1 MSCDSLKE
9 RLADYWAGNL
19 GDSVV
24 AEIETHLRQC
34 AACKAEAES
43 LGTIWAKLGEI
54 PDEHPSPALRT
65 RFEATLDE
73 FRREAD
79 IHRLKPV
86 LPLKPVPP
94 WLDQWWPKRPI
105 LQFALSMA
113 CLAFGLLIGHALTV
127 DLRGNATE
135 VSRLQEEVRSTRQLV
150 ALTLLQQ
157 QSASERLK
165 GVDFSYRIP
174 QPEPEVLSALLQT
187 VDNDQNVNVRLAAV
201 DALHRSSNNDM
212 VRRGLVEALPKQQSP
227 MVQMALIEAVT
238 DLHEKDAAGM
248 LQKVAE
254 DPHANQAVRQRAEWA
269 LQQLR

>member
-1 MSCDSLKE
+1 MNCDSVKE
-9 RLADYWAGNL
+9 RWADYWTGNL
-19 GDSVV
+19 DDSAI
-24 AEIETHLRQC
+24 AEIETHLSHC

-43 LGTIWAKLGEI
+43 LGTIWTKLGEL
-54 PDEHPSPALRT
+54 PDEHPSPALRS

-86 LPLKPVPP
+86 PP
-94 WLDQWWPKRPI
+94 FTAWLDQWWPKKPV

-113 CLAFGLLIGHALTV
+113 CLTFGLLVGHALTV
-127 DLRGNATE
+127 DLRGNAME

-187 VDNDQNVNVRLAAV
+187 VENDQNVNVRLAAV
-201 DALHRSSNNDM
+201 DALHRSSGNDM
-212 VRRGLVEALPKQQSP
+212 VRRGLVDALPKQQSP